1 MRSMRPDRLV
11 AVRSLRIPE
20 AGGSIPA
27 LLLSPRSGAA
37 GATGVLWLHGGGY
50 CLGMTEMVHASRA
63 VDLVRRFG
71 AVVLA
76 PGYRLALRAA
86 GVPAALDV
94 YHTDMHAFDT
104 MAPDDPR
111 SIEAAET
118 FNRRFAAAQQRCFA
132 PQS

>member
-1 MRSMRPDRLV
+1 MCGAS
-11 AVRSLRIPE
+11 
-20 AGGSIPA
+20 A
-27 LLLSPRSGAA
+27 LWCSRR
-37 GATGVLWLHGGGY
+37 ATGW
-50 CLGMTEMVHASRA
+50 R
-63 VDLVRRFG
+63 
-71 AVVLA
+71 
-76 PGYRLALRAA
+76 LRAA

-94 YHTDMHAFDT
+94 YHTDMHAFDM